1 MALFQAWPP
10 STPPLPG
17 SVFLF
22 LYFEA
27 PVKNKQKKKLCQKGR
42 PLLNLPLDILLFFL
56 ANPPNTPHAITIPT
70 MSLCDQIFSLSCIR
84 RLKNIS
90 TAKKKRERNK
100 GFAGVADCVQKSR
113 ETKEHKAGFVC
124 QGCLQLANNQ
134 TAHRSWLVGGLT
146 QSQPVE
152 RLVKQQSRAGD
163 QGDLHSRALRPVFL
177 CNEDVQRTLFFRAL
191 I

>member
-1 MALFQAWPP
+1 MSKGSTTLESSARYIIIFFSKPSKHSSCYYNSYNVSLWPDI
-10 STPPLPG
+10 
-17 SVFLF
+17 FF
-22 LYFEA
+22 ILYQK
-27 PVKNKQKKKLCQKGR
+27 VKKHFNSQKKE
-42 PLLNLPLDILLFFL
+42 
-56 ANPPNTPHAITIPT
+56 
-70 MSLCDQIFSLSCIR
+70 
-84 RLKNIS
+84 
-90 TAKKKRERNK
+90 RERNK